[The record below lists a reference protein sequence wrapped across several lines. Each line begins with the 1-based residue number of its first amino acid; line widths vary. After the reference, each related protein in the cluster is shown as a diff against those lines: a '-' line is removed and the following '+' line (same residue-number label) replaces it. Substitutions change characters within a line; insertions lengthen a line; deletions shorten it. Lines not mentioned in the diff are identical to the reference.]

1 MLHPTV
7 PLGIYEKALP
17 ADEEW
22 PQRLTQA
29 AQLGFDFVEMSIDE
43 SDRRLARLSWSRQ
56 QRLELLAAMAHS
68 GVRIPSLCLSAHRR
82 FPLGSEDQ
90 EVRRQALRLLAH
102 AITLAQDLGI
112 RVIQLAGY
120 DVYYQQGNPL
130 TRQLF
135 REGLSQAVTLAS
147 RAQVTLAMETMD
159 TPLLNS
165 ISKALGY
172 CRYLRSPWFQIYPDI
187 GNLSAWDNDVE
198 LELAAAIDHI
208 VAVHVKDTRP
218 GQFRDVPFGSGVV
231 DFEACF
237 RTLDRH
243 GYRGPYLIEMWNESA
258 PGPLQ
263 AVREA
268 RDWVMERMRR
278 AGLAVAQEASWNG

>member
-172 CRYLRSPWFQIYPDI
+172 CRYLRSPGSRSTRI
-187 GNLSAWDNDVE
+187 SAIFRPGIMMSNWSWRQPSTTSSPYMSKTPGRASFGMCPS
-198 LELAAAIDHI
+198 AAAWSTLRPASARWIAMAT
-208 VAVHVKDTRP
+208 AVPT
-218 GQFRDVPFGSGVV
+218 
-231 DFEACF
+231 
-237 RTLDRH
+237 
-243 GYRGPYLIEMWNESA
+243 
-258 PGPLQ
+258 
-263 AVREA
+263 
-268 RDWVMERMRR
+268 
-278 AGLAVAQEASWNG
+278 